1 MIDKRR
7 MELVK
12 RSTIAIG
19 LVPKNGYRPEV
30 IFGSGFFMGPEGYFI
45 SAFHVLDYCRKWLD
59 TFNRQ
64 KTTVEMVAFRVF
76 PKESG
81 PDFNVY
87 PIATFMGLG
96 LKQAEPGLY
105 SGPSDLD
112 IGIGSIEQRWK
123 VEYLPFMTSSKPKLY
138 DEICMCGYPAGR
150 QSLDPEKDPDTRHPG
165 SRFSPV
171 MQFGRIAGFMPTD
184 NSERPYGIQT
194 DIVGTGGSSGS
205 PVVALSGEAIGI
217 AQRVFT
223 SDIEFDV
230 EDQFP
235 NKSGKKGN
243 TRHGKANIGLVYG
256 VPTQMFPQLPTAAK
270 KAIEEDG
277 PLELPIYSSN
287 LRLRVYRKTSMR
299 PWLP

>member
-1 MIDKRR
+1 MIDKYK

-19 LVPKNGYRPEV
+19 LVTKNGYRPKV
-30 IFGSGFFMGPEGYFI
+30 IFGSGFFMRPEGYFI
-45 SAFHVLDYCRKWLD
+45 SAYHVLDYCRKWLD
-59 TFNRQ
+59 IYNRT
-64 KTTVEMVAFRVF
+64 KLTVEMVAIRVF

-81 PDFNVY
+81 PDLNIFPMV
-87 PIATFMGLG
+87 TFMALG
-96 LKQAEPGLY
+96 LKKARPGPY
-105 SGPSDLD
+105 SGPTDLD
-112 IGIGSIEQRWK
+112 IGIGSIEKSK
-123 VEYLPFMTSSKPKLY
+123 VDHLPFMTSSKPELY

-150 QSLDPEKDPDTRHPG
+150 QSLDPEKDPNTKHLG

-184 NSERPYGIQT
+184 NSDEPYGIQT
-194 DIVGTGGSSGS
+194 DLVGTGGSSGS
-205 PVVALSGEAIGI
+205 PIVAFSGEAIGI
-217 AQRVFT
+217 AQQVFT

-230 EDQFP
+230 VDQYP
-235 NKSGKKGN
+235 NKSDKKGN

-256 VPTQMFPQLPTAAK
+256 VPTQMFPQLPAAAK
-270 KAIEEDG
+270 KAIEENK

-287 LRLRVYRKTSMR
+287 IRLKVYRKTSAR